1 MQISNN
7 TETLN
12 LLDQVKTYFQTE
24 QTLYGEDLYLN
35 YDFQNLL
42 LSESEKKRNILLELF
57 FQVKE
62 CQNCDL
68 AKSRKKFVFGSGN
81 PASRIMLIGE
91 APGANE
97 DIQGKP
103 FVGEAGKLLDKILAA
118 IKLTRK
124 DIFLTNV
131 LKCRPP
137 QNRDPLPDEVV
148 ACESILLKQIDIL
161 KPEFILILGR
171 IAAQYL
177 LKTTEPLRE
186 LRGKIVELFNA
197 KAVVTYHPSALLR
210 EPGLKRSAWEDV
222 QLFQKLFEQEH

>member
-1 MQISNN
+1 MQTSNN
-7 TETLN
+7 TEKTN
-12 LLDQVKTYFQTE
+12 FLDQVKTFFQTE
-24 QTLYGEDLYLN
+24 QKLYGEDIYLD

-42 LSESEKKRNILLELF
+42 LSESEKKRNVLLELF
-57 FQVKE
+57 LKVRE
-62 CQNCDL
+62 CRNCAL
-68 AKSRKKFVFGSGN
+68 AQTRKKIVFGSGN
-81 PASRIMLIGE
+81 PASQIMLIGE

-97 DIQGKP
+97 DLQGKP

-118 IKLTRK
+118 IKLSRN

-148 ACESILLKQIDIL
+148 ACESILLKQIEIL
-161 KPEFILILGR
+161 KPKFILILGR
-171 IAAQYL
+171 VAAHYL
-177 LKTTEPLRE
+177 LKTTAPLRE
-186 LRGKIVELFNA
+186 LRGKVVDVFNA

-222 QLFQKLFEQEH
+222 QLFQKLIL

>member
-1 MQISNN
+1 MQASNN

-12 LLDQVKTYFQTE
+12 YLDKVKNYFQTE
-24 QTLYGEDLYLN
+24 QILYGEDLYLN

-42 LSESEKKRNILLELF
+42 LSGREKKRNYLLELF

-62 CQNCDL
+62 CQNCAL

-97 DIQGKP
+97 DLQGKP

-118 IKLTRK
+118 IQLTRE
-124 DIFLTNV
+124 DIFLTNI

-137 QNRDPLPDEVV
+137 QNRDPQPEEVV
-148 ACESILLKQIDIL
+148 ACESILRKQIEIL
-161 KPEFILILGR
+161 NPEFILILGR

-177 LKTTEPLRE
+177 LKTKKPLRE
-186 LRGKIVELFNA
+186 LRGKVVELFNA
-197 KAVVTYHPSALLR
+197 KAVITYHPSALLR
-210 EPGLKRSAWEDV
+210 ESGLKRSAWEDV
-222 QLFQKLFEQEH
+222 QLFQKLFEQG

>member
-7 TETLN
+7 TETLDF
-12 LLDQVKTYFQTE
+12 LDQVKTYFQTE
-24 QTLYGEDLYLN
+24 KTLYGEDLYLD

-42 LSESEKKRNILLELF
+42 RSESEKKRDVLLKLF
-57 FQVKE
+57 FHVKE
-62 CQNCDL
+62 CRNCDL

-81 PASRIMLIGE
+81 PSSRIMLIGE

-97 DIQGKP
+97 DLQGKP

-118 IKLTRK
+118 IKLTRN
-124 DIFLTNV
+124 DIFLTNI

-148 ACESILLKQIDIL
+148 ACESILLKQIEIL
-161 KPEFILILGR
+161 KPEFILIVGR
-171 IAAQYL
+171 IAAHYL
-177 LKTTEPLRE
+177 LKTTAPLRE
-186 LRGKIVELFNA
+186 LRGKVVDVFNA
-197 KAVVTYHPSALLR
+197 KAIVTYHPSALLR

-222 QLFQKLFEQEH
+222 QLFQKLYEQG